1 MLISEDSGTN
11 GRDNDQI
18 GIASF
23 LDVKSRAWYS
33 IRPSRIKHRE
43 DVKMKLDDFYK
54 YIESVIARSCQN
66 ILTLETLVRLKN
78 SRLPKFDIFCI

>member
-23 LDVKSRAWYS
+23 LGVKSRTWYS
-33 IRPSRIKHRE
+33 IRPPRIKHRE
-43 DVKMKLDDFYK
+43 DMKMKLDDFYK
-54 YIESVIARSCQN
+54 YI
-66 ILTLETLVRLKN
+66 
-78 SRLPKFDIFCI
+78 

>member
-1 MLISEDSGTN
+1 MEIILISEDSGTN
-11 GRDNDQI
+11 GRDNDKI

-33 IRPSRIKHRE
+33 IRPPRIKHRE

-54 YIESVIARSCQN
+54 YI
-66 ILTLETLVRLKN
+66 
-78 SRLPKFDIFCI
+78 